1 MRLLSIVILGGSGF
15 LGTRLVARLIK
26 DGHQV
31 TVLSRD
37 REQHKHLLVL
47 PGLTL
52 ENCDVYQ
59 EAQLSERFR
68 GKDVVINLVGIL
80 NERGFSGAGFRRAH
94 TELTQHVLDAARS
107 AGVTR
112 LLQVSALKASRGAP
126 SHYLRSKGE
135 AEKLIRDQ
143 NTALDWTIFQPSVM
157 FGPGDSFL
165 NRFARLLAAIP
176 FVFPLARPNARFQP
190 VFVDDVVNALR
201 QCLHG
206 GASSRQTHELCGPQ
220 VYTLREI
227 VGLAA
232 KMTHRRRW
240 IIGLPNFAGR
250 LQAFAM
256 NFVPGRPFSTDNYR
270 QRVQRGWLLEAGHQ
284 APVHGGVGAPFL
296 GHPRGQCAPQPEPRL
311 GRPRWNKPLDSRL
324 LGRLSARARPVQG
337 LLAVT
342 VVSAIVAA
350 IRFSMVVA

>member
-68 GKDVVINLVGIL
+68 GKDVVINLIGIL
-80 NERGFSGAGFRRAH
+80 NERGFGGAGFRRAH
-94 TELTQHVLDAARS
+94 TELTQGVLQAARI

-112 LLQVSALKASRGAP
+112 LLQVSALKAAADAP
-126 SHYLRSKGE
+126 SYYPRSKGD
-135 AEKLIRDQ
+135 AEQLIREASS
-143 NTALDWTIFQPSVM
+143 ALDWTIFQPSVM

-165 NRFARLLAAIP
+165 NRFAGLLGAIP
-176 FVFPLARPNARFQP
+176 LVFPLARPNARFQP
-190 VFVDDVVNALR
+190 VLVDDVIEAMLR
-201 QCLHG
+201 CLRG
-206 GASSRQTHELCGPQ
+206 GLSDGQTYELSGPK

-227 VGLAA
+227 AGLVA
-232 KMTHRRRW
+232 KLTGRRRW
-240 IIGLPNFAGR
+240 LVGLPDFLSR
-250 LQAFAM
+250 LQGAVM
-256 NFVPGRPFSTDNYR
+256 NFVP
-270 QRVQRGWLLEAGHQ
+270 
-284 APVHGGVGAPFL
+284 
-296 GHPRGQCAPQPEPRL
+296 
-311 GRPRWNKPLDSRL
+311 
-324 LGRLSARARPVQG
+324 
-337 LLAVT
+337 
-342 VVSAIVAA
+342 
-350 IRFSMVVA
+350 